1 MVEKLGCRLNYI
13 NEVLCHDSR
22 EPYLPFCSNVRHYP
36 DGPNPLDK
44 MIFTALGGGALQEHL
59 LYHLIEEAFNHI
71 EPWSMLWCE
80 YETQTA
86 YKPFKDITLSLLN
99 YELWAY

>member
-22 EPYLPFCSNVRHYP
+22 KQYLPFCSNARHYP
-36 DGPNPLDK
+36 DGPNPLAK

-71 EPWSMLWCE
+71 EP
-80 YETQTA
+80 
-86 YKPFKDITLSLLN
+86 
-99 YELWAY
+99 

>member
-1 MVEKLGCRLNYI
+1 
-13 NEVLCHDSR
+13 
-22 EPYLPFCSNVRHYP
+22 
-36 DGPNPLDK
+36 

-86 YKPFKDITLSLLN
+86 YKSFKDITLSLLK